1 MLIILRLPVLHSQ
14 APTRIAWFSC

>member
-1 MLIILRLPVLHSQ
+1 MLIILRSISLNPQ